1 MNIYGFDRKSFAT
14 PQTRTLLA
22 VLIGLIILVYSLLF
36 NKNMF
41 GLIDINICED
51 LRIEI
56 VNVGQGDCSIIR
68 TPKGRTILID
78 GGTNVSTKEA
88 RQIGRVRI
96 QDYLAKLGIDEI
108 DAIVVTHWHID
119 DFSALIPV
127 LNEYK
132 VHAVYETANL
142 YKNDLYNDFEMICEK
157 KSIKRIT
164 VRAGYQL
171 EMGDDV
177 FIQVLNPEETFGS
190 NVQAEINNDSIV
202 LLVRY
207 GKVQTLMCADIGEDA
222 EREVVKYNTCLKS
235 QIIKIPDHGADRS
248 GYRPFFEMV
257 DAKVGLIS
265 VGANNPFGYPSVKH
279 LEYLEGRGTKL
290 YRTDLNGNIHIR
302 VGGKDENDFQ
312 ISVDRKL

>member
-1 MNIYGFDRKSFAT
+1 MEIYGFDRKSFAT
-14 PQTRTLLA
+14 PLHRTLLA

-36 NKNMF
+36 SRNVF
-41 GLIDINICED
+41 GFINVNVCED

-78 GGTNVSTKEA
+78 GGTNVSVKEA

-96 QDYLAKLGIDEI
+96 QDYLARLGIDEL
-108 DAIVVTHWHID
+108 DAVVVTHWHVD
-119 DFSALIPV
+119 DFSGLIPV

-132 VHAVYETANL
+132 VHAIYETPNL
-142 YKNDLYNDFEMICEK
+142 FKNDLYNDFEELCEK
-157 KSIKRIT
+157 KGIKRIT
-164 VRAGYQL
+164 VRAGNNL
-171 EMGDDV
+171 EFGDEV
-177 FIQVLNPEETFGS
+177 FIQVINPEETFGS
-190 NVQAEINNDSIV
+190 NVHSEMNDDSIV
-202 LLVRY
+202 LLIRY

-222 EREVVKYNTCLKS
+222 EREVVKYNNLLKS

-257 DAKVGLIS
+257 DAKVGIIS

-279 LEYLEGRGTKL
+279 LDYLEGRGTKL

-302 VGGKDENDFQ
+302 VGGKDENDFR